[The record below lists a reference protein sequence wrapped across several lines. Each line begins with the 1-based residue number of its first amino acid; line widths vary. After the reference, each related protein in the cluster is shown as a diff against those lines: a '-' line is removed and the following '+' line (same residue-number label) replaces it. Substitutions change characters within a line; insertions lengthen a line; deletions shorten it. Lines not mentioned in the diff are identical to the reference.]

1 MLARLLKL
9 GLAGL
14 AALTTLG
21 AALVIVFILLQPEG
35 SAWWIGGRLTVAA
48 YVVAMGALT
57 ALYLRRAAPPMAVRH
72 LLLLGGVGLTALG
85 AAGAAWGFHR
95 AEVTGDLEAWA
106 ILINLMMAGQGA
118 ATVWHLWTAAP
129 PSVPA
134 AA

>member
-1 MLARLLKL
+1 MLTRLLRL

-14 AALTTLG
+14 AVLTTLG

-35 SAWWIGGRLTVAA
+35 SAWWIGGRLAVAA

-57 ALYLRRAAPPMAVRH
+57 TVYLRRAAPPVALRH

-85 AAGAAWGFHR
+85 AAGAVWGLHL

-106 ILINLMMAGQGA
+106 ILVNLMMAGQGA
-118 ATVWHLWTAAP
+118 ATIWHLWTAAP
-129 PSVPA
+129 PSAPA
-134 AA
+134 PA